1 MTEKKSNFFAPSGGV
16 KTPTLTKIGMVIEVV
31 RTILAAPKRHRIRSI
46 VWLLG
51 GAEDLGQNVLLN
63 LNPITP

>member
-1 MTEKKSNFFAPSGGV
+1 ME
-16 KTPTLTKIGMVIEVV
+16 TPTLTKIGMVIEVV
-31 RTILAAPKRHRIRSI
+31 RTILAAPKRHRIQSI